1 MRYTLWPQVDRASN
15 EAAAQAR
22 EEAAE
27 AATRETWMQ
36 IQTGIHQSWQM
47 TEAARREFLSLASS
61 IRSAQESLRVQ
72 EISFREGVGTMSEL
86 IDACNALAQA
96 LTERASA
103 AYKYDLS
110 LASLLLAS
118 GQGEQ
123 FQDYLLRADEHVTKP

>member
-1 MRYTLWPQVDRASN
+1 
-15 EAAAQAR
+15 
-22 EEAAE
+22 
-27 AATRETWMQ
+27 
-36 IQTGIHQSWQM
+36 
-47 TEAARREFLSLASS
+47 
-61 IRSAQESLRVQ
+61 VQ

-86 IDACNALAQA
+86 IDARNALAQA